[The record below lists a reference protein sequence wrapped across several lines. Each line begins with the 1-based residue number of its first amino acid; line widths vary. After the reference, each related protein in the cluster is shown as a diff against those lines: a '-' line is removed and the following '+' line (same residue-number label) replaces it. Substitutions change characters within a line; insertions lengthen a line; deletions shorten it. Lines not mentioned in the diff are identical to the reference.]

1 MDRTKF
7 WNSLKENCPQREIG
21 YVIHTVNCSKA
32 RAVGMTPMEMMADI
46 KTNGLFAPENY
57 SIVTLKMG
65 CDWISHE
72 GNEAID
78 LVFHTE
84 TKPTEEGED
93 VIRNSAAS
101 GFPLRDLVSFVE
113 LDAVP
118 LNVRRIFPLTER
130 FVRIPPGDL
139 VAIFRWD
146 MEIRKDIVGKIR
158 KIALNVVTDV
168 IRDDEG
174 VKQTIELFRE
184 VQTQFI
190 NGAKSEEVIGGI
202 ALNSFNVQ
210 RRRDKYLK
218 ALKAFI

>member
-1 MDRTKF
+1 M
-7 WNSLKENCPQREIG
+7 
-21 YVIHTVNCSKA
+21 
-32 RAVGMTPMEMMADI
+32 
-46 KTNGLFAPENY
+46 
-57 SIVTLKMG
+57 
-65 CDWISHE
+65 
-72 GNEAID
+72 
-78 LVFHTE
+78 
-84 TKPTEEGED
+84 
-93 VIRNSAAS
+93 
-101 GFPLRDLVSFVE
+101 
-113 LDAVP
+113 
-118 LNVRRIFPLTER
+118 
-130 FVRIPPGDL
+130 
-139 VAIFRWD
+139 
-146 MEIRKDIVGKIR
+146 GKIR